1 MMGKFFIIVIT
12 SDKTVD
18 DEAEKI
24 ETLLRNGV
32 DIVHIRKPDWSLRD
46 VRNLIENIDYR
57 YRNRIRL
64 HGHFE
69 LLNEMN
75 LGGVHLNHRNPAAP
89 ATAKAVSRSCHSI
102 EELERT
108 AEFDY
113 VTLSPIF
120 DSISKSGYTSR
131 FDIDNIREDIIGRR
145 VVALGGVTADT
156 LLPLYEKGFI
166 GAALL
171 GYIWNGDFE
180 RQLASLERSIKQLKH
195 HIAPHDGMAK

>member
-1 MMGKFFIIVIT
+1 MEKFLIIVIT

-18 DEAEKI
+18 DEAKKI
-24 ETLLRNGV
+24 EALLRNGV
-32 DIVHIRKPDWSLRD
+32 DIIHLRKPDWSLRE
-46 VRNLIENIDYR
+46 VRDLIESIDYR

-69 LLNEMN
+69 LLNEMI
-75 LGGVHLNHRNPAAP
+75 
-89 ATAKAVSRSCHSI
+89 TSSCHSVD
-102 EELERT
+102 ELEST

-120 DSISKSGYTSR
+120 DSISKSGYASR
-131 FDIDNIREDIIGRR
+131 FDFGSIGDNIIGRR
-145 VVALGGVTADT
+145 VVALGGVTADAF
-156 LLPLYEKGFI
+156 LSLYEKGFI

-180 RQLASLERSIKQLKH
+180 RQLSSLKK
-195 HIAPHDGMAK
+195 

>member
-1 MMGKFFIIVIT
+1 MEKFLIIVIT

-18 DEAEKI
+18 DEAKKI
-24 ETLLRNGV
+24 EALLRNGV
-32 DIVHIRKPDWSLRD
+32 DIIHLRKPDWSLRE
-46 VRNLIENIDYR
+46 VRDLIESIDYR

-75 LGGVHLNHRNPAAP
+75 LGGVHLNHRNPVAP
-89 ATAKAVSRSCHSI
+89 ATAKAVSRSFHSVD
-102 EELERT
+102 ELEST

-120 DSISKSGYTSR
+120 DSISKSGYASR
-131 FDIDNIREDIIGRR
+131 FDFGSIGDNIIGRR
-145 VVALGGVTADT
+145 VVALGGVTADAF
-156 LLPLYEKGFI
+156 LSLYEKGFI

-180 RQLASLERSIKQLKH
+180 RQLSSLKKSIEQIKL
-195 HIAPHDGMAK
+195 HIARQDDMAK

>member
-1 MMGKFFIIVIT
+1 MDKFLIIVIT
-12 SDKTVD
+12 SDKAVD
-18 DEAEKI
+18 DEAKKI

-32 DIVHIRKPDWSLRD
+32 DIVHLRKPDWSLRE
-46 VRNLIENIDYR
+46 VRDLIESIDYR
-57 YRNRIRL
+57 CRNRIRL

-75 LGGVHLNHRNPAAP
+75 LGGAHLNHRNPVAP

-102 EELERT
+102 DELERT
-108 AEFDY
+108 AGFDY

-131 FDIDNIREDIIGRR
+131 FDPGCLRKDIAGRR
-145 VVALGGVTADT
+145 VIALGGVTADSI
-156 LLPLYEKGFI
+156 LPLYEKGFI

-180 RQLASLERSIKQLKH
+180 RQLASLKRSIKQLKH
-195 HIAPHDGMAK
+195 HIAPHDDMAK

>member
-1 MMGKFFIIVIT
+1 MEKFLIIVIT
-12 SDKTVD
+12 TEKTVD
-18 DEAEKI
+18 DEAKKI
-24 ETLLRNGV
+24 EALLRNGV
-32 DIVHIRKPDWSLRD
+32 DIIHLRKPDWSLRE
-46 VRNLIENIDYR
+46 VRDLIESIDYR

-75 LGGVHLNHRNPAAP
+75 LGGVHLNHRNPVAP
-89 ATAKAVSRSCHSI
+89 ATAKAVSRSCHSVD
-102 EELERT
+102 ELEST

-120 DSISKSGYTSR
+120 DSISKSGYASR
-131 FDIDNIREDIIGRR
+131 FDFGSIGDNIIGRR
-145 VVALGGVTADT
+145 VVALGGVTADAF
-156 LLPLYEKGFI
+156 LSLYEKGFI

-180 RQLASLERSIKQLKH
+180 RQLSSLKKSIEQIKL
-195 HIAPHDGMAK
+195 HIARQDDMAK